1 MAMVLRLIAVGLA
14 SLWLSGCS
22 KLFFYPMSPWVQNPE
37 NQGLKYED
45 IVLIH
50 PRGLRIHG
58 WWLPASGD
66 EPVRGTV
73 YYLHGNAQNISTHLA
88 NVHWLPARGYNVF
101 LLDYRGY
108 GLSEGKPRLPEV
120 YADVQLGLDWLRTA
134 RRTEGPLVVFGQS
147 LGGALATTVLG
158 EQDNAQAADC
168 VVLEAAFASYRD
180 ITSDIMKTSWLLWPF
195 RWLVV
200 PGMPERE
207 QDPEQRIVAIGPTPL
222 LVMHSDEDEVVPYA
236 HGERLYAAAQAPK
249 TFQPLHGSHG
259 QSTRDPAVQQRIVDF
274 LDEQGCAAQPP
285 QPSEPPVAPDTPDAP
300 VLPPLENPAP
310 PGSPERGYTF

>member
-1 MAMVLRLIAVGLA
+1 MAMVLRLGLFA
-14 SLWLSGCS
+14 LAALMLAGCS
-22 KLFFYPMSPWVQNPE
+22 KLFFYPMTPWVQNPE

-58 WWLPASGD
+58 WWLPAARD
-66 EPVRGTV
+66 VPVKGTV

-88 NVHWLPARGYNVF
+88 NVQWLPGRGYNVF

-108 GLSEGKPRLPEV
+108 GLSEGKPRLPDT

-147 LGGALATTVLG
+147 LGGAMAATVLG
-158 EQDNAQAADC
+158 EEQNAGAADC

-180 ITSDIMKTSWLLWPF
+180 ITNDIMKTSWLLWPL
-195 RWLVV
+195 RWMVV
-200 PGMPERE
+200 PGMPQRE
-207 QDPEQRIVAIGPTPL
+207 QDPEQRIAGISPAPL
-222 LVMHSDEDEVVPYA
+222 MIMHSDEDDVVPYA

-249 TFQPLHGSHG
+249 VFQPLHGSHG
-259 QSTRDPAVQQRIVDF
+259 QSTRDPAVQQRIIDF
-274 LDEQGCAAQPP
+274 LNENSCAAKAPAVRDP
-285 QPSEPPVAPDTPDAP
+285 EPATPSSP
-300 VLPPLENPAP
+300 VLPPLDPA
-310 PGSPERGYTF
+310 SPNKGAERGYTF

>member
-1 MAMVLRLIAVGLA
+1 MAMVLRLGAFVLA
-14 SLWLSGCS
+14 AILLSGCS
-22 KLFFYPMSPWVQNPE
+22 KLFFYPMEPWVQNPE

-58 WWLPASGD
+58 WWLPAAR
-66 EPVRGTV
+66 EVPVRGTV

-88 NVHWLPARGYNVF
+88 NVQWLPGQGYNVF

-108 GLSEGKPRLPEV
+108 GLSEGEARLPEV

-147 LGGALATTVLG
+147 LGGALAATVLG
-158 EQDNAQAADC
+158 EEKNAQAVDC
-168 VVLEAAFASYRD
+168 VVLEAAFASYRG
-180 ITSDIMKTSWLLWPF
+180 ITSDIMKTSWLLWPL
-195 RWLVV
+195 RWMVV
-200 PGMPERE
+200 PGMPGQEL
-207 QDPEQRIVAIGPTPL
+207 DPEQRIAAISPTPL

-236 HGERLYAAAQAPK
+236 HGERLYAAASAPK
-249 TFQPLHGSHG
+249 TFQPLHGAHG

-274 LDEQGCAAQPP
+274 LEENDCAASPLP
-285 QPSEPPVAPDTPDAP
+285 EAGPLPAAPAEP
-300 VLPPLENPAP
+300 VLPPLGPVAP
-310 PGSPERGYTF
+310 TQQPERGYTF

>member
-1 MAMVLRLIAVGLA
+1 MAMVLRLGAVALA
-14 SLWLSGCS
+14 ALMLTACS
-22 KLFFYPMSPWVQNPE
+22 KLFFYPMEPWVQNPE

-58 WWLPASGD
+58 WWLPAAR
-66 EPVRGTV
+66 EVPVRGTV

-88 NVHWLPARGYNVF
+88 NVQWLPGRGYNVF

-147 LGGALATTVLG
+147 LGGAMAATVLG
-158 EQDNAQAADC
+158 EERNAQAADC
-168 VVLEAAFASYRD
+168 VVLEAAFASYRG
-180 ITSDIMKTSWLLWPF
+180 ITNDIMKTSWLLWPF
-195 RWLVV
+195 RWLVL
-200 PGMPERE
+200 PGMPQQE
-207 QDPEQRIVAIGPTPL
+207 QDPEQRIGVIAPTPL
-222 LVMHSDEDEVVPYA
+222 LVMHSDEDEVVPYT

-249 TFQPLHGSHG
+249 TFQPLHGRHG

-274 LDEQGCAAQPP
+274 LADSGCAAAPEESSEP
-285 QPSEPPVAPDTPDAP
+285 QPVQEEP
-300 VLPPLENPAP
+300 VLPPLETSP
-310 PGSPERGYTF
+310 PPRSPERGYTF